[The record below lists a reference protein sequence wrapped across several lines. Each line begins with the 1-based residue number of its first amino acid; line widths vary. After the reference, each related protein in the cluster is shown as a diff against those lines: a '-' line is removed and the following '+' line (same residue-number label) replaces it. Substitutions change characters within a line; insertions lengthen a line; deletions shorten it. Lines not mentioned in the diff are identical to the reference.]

1 VHQVPQALSG
11 ARVIDPD
18 QVCDALAVLADSDAV
33 ERSARVLD
41 ALGDPNRLGIL
52 LALRHAGDLCVS
64 DLALAVGMS
73 DSAVSHAL
81 RLLRAHAMVSAHRQ
95 GRLVRYRVTGA
106 LAGRLL
112 DVVSAEVVGD
122 VSLHA
127 NGTEDPQTG

>member
-1 VHQVPQALSG
+1 VHQVPPALRG
-11 ARVIDPD
+11 AHVIDPD
-18 QVCDALAVLADSDAV
+18 QVCDAIAVLADADGL
-33 ERSARVLD
+33 ERTARVLD
-41 ALGDPNRLGIL
+41 ALGDPNRLGIV

-81 RLLRAHAMVSAHRQ
+81 RLLRAHGMVSAHRQ

-106 LAGRLL
+106 LTERLL
-112 DVVSAEVVGD
+112 AVVSDVVVGE

-127 NGTEDPQTG
+127 RGAADAHPA